1 MLARELT
8 QQMRQ
13 ENGGVVVRAAEA
25 DRPRQPFA
33 GQIGHRLVVQ
43 AQNALGVDQQAFA
56 GIGQHHP
63 TTRALEQRL
72 IDDFFEALHLL
83 TQRRLGPADPV
94 GRAAERPDFG
104 NDDKRTQ
111 QIDFE

>member
-1 MLARELT
+1 M
-8 QQMRQ
+8 
-13 ENGGVVVRAAEA
+13 
-25 DRPRQPFA
+25 QP
-33 GQIGHRLVVQ
+33 
-43 AQNALGVDQQAFA
+43 QNALRVNQQAFA
-56 GIGQHHP
+56 GIRQHHP

-83 TQRRLGPADPV
+83 TQRRLGPANPA
-94 GRAAERPDFG
+94 GRTAQRPDFG